1 MLFCSHST
9 WKFFKIRSKFRKQF
23 LKTLLKLANL
33 LSQSVCGLA
42 SQIQINTIFFN
53 FIVIRKISGICV
65 LTKDW
70 KQLEMRNRTAL
81 RDMSHSRQRQ
91 FKSPSLSTLGRGFMK
106 KREQG
111 GAAVRKVI
119 SHTQKFSVSIFSAN
133 QFLLYFIPRG
143 CFNTSNKKKHPRC
156 YS

>member
-9 WKFFKIRSKFRKQF
+9 CKFFKIRSKFRKQF

-33 LSQSVCGLA
+33 YSQSVCGLA

-70 KQLEMRNRTAL
+70 KQLEMRNRTTF

-111 GAAVRKVI
+111 GGVVKKVI
-119 SHTQKFSVSIFSAN
+119 SLTQKFSVYFFSKSV
-133 QFLLYFIPRG
+133 FTPLYPKRL
-143 CFNTSNKKKHPRC
+143 C
-156 YS
+156 

>member
-9 WKFFKIRSKFRKQF
+9 CKFFKIRSKFRKQF

-33 LSQSVCGLA
+33 LSQSACGLA
-42 SQIQINTIFFN
+42 SQIQINTIFSN

-106 KREQG
+106 KK
-111 GAAVRKVI
+111 AAGWGC
-119 SHTQKFSVSIFSAN
+119 SQKSDITHSKFFCVYFFSKSVFTP
-133 QFLLYFIPRG
+133 LYPKRL
-143 CFNTSNKKKHPRC
+143 C
-156 YS
+156 